1 MFFFCSP
8 TGKTKR
14 PKSGKG
20 VRSTSRTPPTPQ
32 SQPKE
37 ESIFKT
43 MLMGPR
49 PLVTVLIIKPGPV
62 SKGKLV
68 KILQLVMQEKFRVV
82 GLRLLKL
89 TEMQAVCLQP
99 VLIRKVSFSI
109 FV

>member
-1 MFFFCSP
+1 
-8 TGKTKR
+8 
-14 PKSGKG
+14 
-20 VRSTSRTPPTPQ
+20 
-32 SQPKE
+32 
-37 ESIFKT
+37 
-43 MLMGPR
+43 MGPR

-99 VLIRKVSFSI
+99 VLIRKVRFSNFFKYFCQGIEDIQKLGKILLVCLQWQI
-109 FV
+109 F